1 MSTNIDQMLTLRPE
15 VQTALHDGAPLVA
28 LESTVITHGLAYP
41 DNVETAL
48 AMERAVR
55 QAGATPATIAILRGK
70 IHVGLS
76 ESQLGYLAERPPEAV
91 VKCSRRDLA
100 VTVARGADGSTT
112 VAGTMIIAHAAGI
125 PVFATGG
132 IGGVHRG
139 HHFDVSADLEELG
152 QTPVTVVC
160 SGAKSI
166 LDLAAT
172 IELLETKGVPVL
184 GYQTGELPAFFV
196 RDSGLPVSQQ
206 VDNADEVAA
215 IIRVHQALGL
225 QSGVLVVVPVPETSA
240 YDARRAEAVI
250 DQATQEAQAMQI
262 RGPQTTPWLL
272 KRVAELSG
280 GESVRANVA
289 LLRNNGRVAA
299 QIAASFA
306 GSTAT
311 KKLP

>member
-1 MSTNIDQMLTLRPE
+1 MRTNMDQLLVIRNE
-15 VQTALHDGAPLVA
+15 VSDALQSGAPLVA

-41 DNVETAL
+41 ENLETAL

-76 ESQLGYLAERPPEAV
+76 ESQLTYLAERPRDAV
-91 VKCSRRDLA
+91 AKCSRRDLA
-100 VTVARGADGSTT
+100 VTIARGADGGTT

-125 PVFATGG
+125 AVFATGG

-152 QTPVTVVC
+152 RTPVTVVC

-166 LDLAAT
+166 LDLPAT
-172 IELLETKGVPVL
+172 TELLETKGVPVL

-196 RDSGLPVSQQ
+196 RDSGLPVSTR
-206 VDNADEVAA
+206 VEDPGEVADIVRA
-215 IIRVHQALGL
+215 SRTLGL
-225 QSGVLVVVPVPETSA
+225 NSGILVVVPVPETAA

-250 DQATQEAQAMQI
+250 DQATQEAQALQI
-262 RGPQTTPWLL
+262 RGAQTTPWLL

-289 LLRNNGRVAA
+289 LLRNNGHIAA
-299 QIAASFA
+299 QIAASLA
-306 GSTAT
+306 QT
-311 KKLP
+311 